1 MDSFD
6 DNVVSSF
13 SFGNLIPPE
22 LYENSYIL
30 YSLIALIL
38 VGVSYLAYKYYFN
51 KNSSIGSTNIDNLQN
66 TNENEQQNNTQQ
78 NNTQQNNEQY
88 SE

>member
-1 MDSFD
+1 MDSLND
-6 DNVVSSF
+6 SSSSSSF
-13 SFGNLIPPE
+13 SNLIPSG
-22 LYENSYIL
+22 LFENSYIL

-51 KNSSIGSTNIDNLQN
+51 KNISIDSTNIDYLQ
-66 TNENEQQNNTQQ
+66 TTVENENE
-78 NNTQQNNEQY
+78 TQQNNEQY

>member
-6 DNVVSSF
+6 DIASSSF
-13 SFGNLIPPE
+13 SFSNLTPSV
-22 LYENSYIL
+22 LSENSYIL

-51 KNSSIGSTNIDNLQN
+51 KNSFIGSTNIDNLQ
-66 TNENEQQNNTQQ
+66 TTVENENEMQQNNPE
-78 NNTQQNNEQY
+78 NDGENNE
-88 SE
+88 

>member
-6 DNVVSSF
+6 DSTASF
-13 SFGNLIPPE
+13 SNLIPSG
-22 LYENSYIL
+22 LFENSYIL

-66 TNENEQQNNTQQ
+66 TNENNNYTQS
-78 NNTQQNNEQY
+78 NNEEQNNEQY

>member
-38 VGVSYLAYKYYFN
+38 VGVSYLAYKYYLN
-51 KNSSIGSTNIDNLQN
+51 KNSSIGSTNIDYLQT
-66 TNENEQQNNTQQ
+66 TNEINNESNNES
-78 NNTQQNNEQY
+78 NDESNEQY
-88 SE
+88 NE

>member
-6 DNVVSSF
+6 DSSSSF
-13 SFGNLIPPE
+13 SSLIPSG
-22 LYENSYIL
+22 LFENSYIL

-66 TNENEQQNNTQQ
+66 TNENNNYAQS
-78 NNTQQNNEQY
+78 NNEEQNNEQY